1 MTPMTISAEHTDH
14 SSATSFRKWLLAP
27 EPTGW
32 FQSSVQQ
39 FHQGWLK
46 FRLHPL
52 GLIGLAII
60 VLLIVV
66 AIAAPLL
73 TGYDPIAQDMAGRL
87 APPSAEHWLGTDNFG
102 RDVFS
107 RIVYG
112 GRTTLYIIMLVS
124 IIVAPLGLLIGTCS
138 GYFGGIVDEILMRIT
153 DIFLS
158 FPGLVLA
165 LGFAAA
171 LGPGITNAII
181 AISLTAWPPIARLA
195 RAETL
200 SLRKADFIAAVRLQ
214 GATPLA
220 IITRH
225 ILPMC
230 IPSVIVRVT
239 LNMAGII
246 ITAAGLGFLG
256 LGAQPPWPEW
266 GAMAATGR
274 EFMLDSPWVIA
285 APGIAIALVSLAFNL
300 VGDALRDVLDPRGS
314 Q

>member
-1 MTPMTISAEHTDH
+1 MTLSIEHTDRANG
-14 SSATSFRKWLLAP
+14 SNLRKWLDTP
-27 EPTGW
+27 EPQGW
-32 FQSSVQQ
+32 FQSSAQQ
-39 FHQGWLK
+39 VHQGWRK
-46 FRLHPL
+46 FRLHLL
-52 GLIGLAII
+52 GLFGLAII
-60 VLLIVV
+60 VALILV
-66 AIAAPLL
+66 ALTAPLL
-73 TGYDPIAQDMAGRL
+73 TTYDPIAQNMAERL
-87 APPSAEHWLGTDNFG
+87 AAPSAVHWLGTDNFG

-107 RIVYG
+107 RIIYG
-112 GRTTLYIIMLVS
+112 ARTTLYIIMLVS
-124 IIVAPLGLLIGTCS
+124 VIVAPLGLLIGTCS
-138 GYFGGIVDEILMRIT
+138 GYFGGIVDEVLMRIT

-200 SLRKADFIAAVRLQ
+200 SLRKADYIAAVRLQ
-214 GATPLA
+214 GATSFA

-266 GAMAATGR
+266 GAMAASGR

-285 APGIAIALVSLAFNL
+285 APGIAIAIVSLAFNL
-300 VGDALRDVLDPRGS
+300 VGDALRDVLDPRGA

>member
-1 MTPMTISAEHTDH
+1 MAIPVSQSRPTPRGI
-14 SSATSFRKWLLAP
+14 RGWLLAP
-27 EPTGW
+27 EPKGTLHA
-32 FQSSVQQ
+32 SLQQ
-39 FHQGWLK
+39 FYQGWLK
-46 FRLHPL
+46 FREHPL
-52 GLIGLAII
+52 GVVGLVVILI
-60 VLLIVV
+60 LIFT
-66 AIAAPLL
+66 AAGAPLL
-73 TGYDPIAQDMAGRL
+73 TQYDPIAQNMAIRL
-87 APPSAEHWLGTDNFG
+87 SPPSWDHILGTDNFG
-102 RDVFS
+102 RDVFA
-107 RIVYG
+107 RIIYG
-112 GRTTLYIIMLVS
+112 ARTTLDIIILVT
-124 IIVAPLGLLIGTCS
+124 IIVAPIGLLIGTCS
-138 GYFGGIVDEILMRIT
+138 GYFGGIVDEVLMRIT

-200 SLRKADFIAAVRLQ
+200 SLRQMDYIAAVRLQ
-214 GATPLA
+214 GASSA
-220 IITRH
+220 AVITRH

-230 IPSVIVRVT
+230 VPSVIVRVT

-246 ITAAGLGFLG
+246 LTAAGLGFLG

-285 APGIAIALVSLAFNL
+285 APGIAIAVVSLAFNL
-300 VGDALRDVLDPRGS
+300 VGDALRDVLDPRGGE
-314 Q
+314 

>member
-1 MTPMTISAEHTDH
+1 MAIPVSQSRPTPPGI
-14 SSATSFRKWLLAP
+14 RGWLLAP
-27 EPTGW
+27 EPKGTLHA
-32 FQSSVQQ
+32 SLQQ
-39 FHQGWLK
+39 FYQGWLK
-46 FRLHPL
+46 FREHPL
-52 GLIGLAII
+52 GVVGLVVILI
-60 VLLIVV
+60 LIFT
-66 AIAAPLL
+66 AAGAPLL
-73 TGYDPIAQDMAGRL
+73 TQYDPIAQNMAIRL
-87 APPSAEHWLGTDNFG
+87 SPPSWDHILGTDNFG
-102 RDVFS
+102 RDVFA
-107 RIVYG
+107 RIIYG
-112 GRTTLYIIMLVS
+112 ARTTLDIIILVT
-124 IIVAPLGLLIGTCS
+124 IIVAPIGLLIGTCS
-138 GYFGGIVDEILMRIT
+138 GYFGGIVDEVLMRIT

-200 SLRKADFIAAVRLQ
+200 SLRQMDYIAAVRLQ
-214 GATPLA
+214 GASSA
-220 IITRH
+220 AVITRH

-230 IPSVIVRVT
+230 VPSVIVRVT

-246 ITAAGLGFLG
+246 LTAAGLGFLG

-285 APGIAIALVSLAFNL
+285 APGIAIAVVSLAFNL
-300 VGDALRDVLDPRGS
+300 VGDALRDVLDPRGGE
-314 Q
+314 

>member
-1 MTPMTISAEHTDH
+1 MLQALLQQLYH
-14 SSATSFRKWLLAP
+14 AWLRFR
-27 EPTGW
+27 E
-32 FQSSVQQ
+32 
-39 FHQGWLK
+39 
-46 FRLHPL
+46 HPL
-52 GLIGLAII
+52 GLVGLVVIL
-60 VLLIVV
+60 LLIVT
-66 AIAAPLL
+66 ATAAPLL
-73 TGYDPIAQDMAGRL
+73 TQYDPIAQNMADRL
-87 APPSAEHWLGTDNFG
+87 APPSFEHLLGTDNFG
-102 RDVFS
+102 RDVFA
-107 RIVYG
+107 RIIYG
-112 GRTTLYIIMLVS
+112 ARTTLNIIILVT
-124 IIVAPLGLLIGTCS
+124 IIVAPIGLLIGTCS
-138 GYFGGIVDEILMRIT
+138 GYFGGIVDEVLMRIT

-200 SLRKADFIAAVRLQ
+200 SLRQMDYIAAVRLQ
-214 GATPLA
+214 GASSAA

-239 LNMAGII
+239 LNMASII
-246 ITAAGLGFLG
+246 LTAAGLGFLG

-266 GAMAATGR
+266 GSMAATGR

-285 APGIAIALVSLAFNL
+285 APGIAIAAVSLAFNL
-300 VGDALRDVLDPRGS
+300 VGDALRDVLDPRGAE
-314 Q
+314 

>member
-1 MTPMTISAEHTDH
+1 MTISTEDAD
-14 SSATSFRKWLLAP
+14 SANAGGFRKWLLAP
-27 EPTGW
+27 EPRGW
-32 FQSSVQQ
+32 FQSSTQQ
-39 FHQGWLK
+39 IHQGWLK
-46 FRLHPL
+46 FSLHPL
-52 GLIGLAII
+52 GLAGLFII

-66 AIAAPLL
+66 ATAAPLL
-73 TGYDPIAQDMAGRL
+73 TSYDPIVQDMAGRL
-87 APPSAEHWLGTDNFG
+87 APPSATHLLGTDNLG
-102 RDVFS
+102 RDVFA
-107 RIVYG
+107 RVIYG
-112 GRTTLYIIMLVS
+112 ARTTLYIIMLVT
-124 IIVAPLGLLIGTCS
+124 IIVAPLGLLIGTVS

-200 SLRKADFIAAVRLQ
+200 SLRKADYIAAVRLQ
-214 GATPLA
+214 GATSIA

-266 GAMAATGR
+266 GSMAASGR

-314 Q
+314 E

>member
-1 MTPMTISAEHTDH
+1 MTISTEDADSTH
-14 SSATSFRKWLLAP
+14 AAGFRGWLLAP
-27 EPTGW
+27 EPQGW
-32 FQSSVQQ
+32 FQSSAQQ
-39 FHQGWLK
+39 IHQGWQK
-46 FRLHPL
+46 FSLHPL
-52 GLIGLAII
+52 GLAGLVIIG
-60 VLLIVV
+60 LLIVV
-66 AIAAPLL
+66 ATAAPLL
-73 TGYDPIAQDMAGRL
+73 TSYDPIVQDMAGRL
-87 APPSAEHWLGTDNFG
+87 APPSAAHLLGTDNFG
-102 RDVFS
+102 RDVFA
-107 RIVYG
+107 RVIYG
-112 GRTTLYIIMLVS
+112 ARTTLYIIMLVT
-124 IIVAPLGLLIGTCS
+124 IIVAPLGLLIGTFS

-200 SLRKADFIAAVRLQ
+200 SLRKADYIAAVRLQ
-214 GATPLA
+214 GATSIA

-246 ITAAGLGFLG
+246 LTAAGLGFLG
-256 LGAQPPWPEW
+256 LGAQPPLPEW
-266 GAMAATGR
+266 GAMVSTGR
-274 EFMLDSPWVIA
+274 RFMLDSWWVVTM
-285 APGIAIALVSLAFNL
+285 PGLAILITSLAFNL
-300 VGDALRDVLDPRGS
+300 AGDALRDALDPRS
-314 Q
+314 NQ

>member
-1 MTPMTISAEHTDH
+1 MAIPVSQSRPTPPGI
-14 SSATSFRKWLLAP
+14 RGWLLAP
-27 EPTGW
+27 EPKGTLHA
-32 FQSSVQQ
+32 SLQQ
-39 FHQGWLK
+39 FYQGWLK
-46 FRLHPL
+46 FREHPL
-52 GLIGLAII
+52 GIVGLVVILI
-60 VLLIVV
+60 LIFT
-66 AIAAPLL
+66 AAAAPLL
-73 TGYDPIAQDMAGRL
+73 TQYDPVAQNMAIRL
-87 APPSAEHWLGTDNFG
+87 SPPSWDHILGTDNFG
-102 RDVFS
+102 RDVFA
-107 RIVYG
+107 RIIYG
-112 GRTTLYIIMLVS
+112 ARTTLDIIILVT
-124 IIVAPLGLLIGTCS
+124 IIVAPIGLLIGTCS
-138 GYFGGIVDEILMRIT
+138 GYFGGIVDEVLMRIT

-200 SLRKADFIAAVRLQ
+200 SLRQMDYIAAVRLQ
-214 GATPLA
+214 GASSA
-220 IITRH
+220 AVITRH

-230 IPSVIVRVT
+230 VPSVIVRVT

-246 ITAAGLGFLG
+246 LTAAGLGFLG

-285 APGIAIALVSLAFNL
+285 APGIAIAVVSLAFNL
-300 VGDALRDVLDPRGS
+300 VGDALRDVLDPRGGE
-314 Q
+314 

>member
-1 MTPMTISAEHTDH
+1 MPMTMPLQQTDRINVGR
-14 SSATSFRKWLLAP
+14 FRRWLLAP
-27 EPTGW
+27 EPQGMV
-32 FQSSVQQ
+32 QSLVQQ
-39 FHQGWLK
+39 LHHGWLK

-52 GLIGLAII
+52 GIVGLGII
-60 VLLIVV
+60 ILLILI
-66 AIAAPLL
+66 ALAAPLL
-73 TGYDPIAQDMAGRL
+73 TRYDPIAQDMAIRL
-87 APPSAEHWLGTDNFG
+87 APPSAQHWLGTDNFG
-102 RDVFS
+102 RDVFA
-107 RIVYG
+107 RVIYG
-112 GRTTLYIIMLVS
+112 ARTTLYIIFLVS
-124 IIVAPLGLLIGTCS
+124 IIVAPMGLLIGTCS
-138 GYFGGIVDEILMRIT
+138 GYFGGIIDEILMRIT

-214 GATPLA
+214 GASPMA
-220 IITRH
+220 IIVRH

-300 VGDALRDVLDPRGS
+300 LGDALRDVLDPRGS
-314 Q
+314 E

>member
-1 MTPMTISAEHTDH
+1 MSAPSISVAGHKQERGIRAWLG
-14 SSATSFRKWLLAP
+14 SSQPQGRLQATA
-27 EPTGW
+27 
-32 FQSSVQQ
+32 QQ
-39 FHQGWLK
+39 LYQGWIK
-46 FRLHPL
+46 FLGHPMGVF
-52 GLIGLAII
+52 GLVIIFGLVAMAIF
-60 VLLIVV
+60 
-66 AIAAPLL
+66 APLL
-73 TGYDPIAQDMAGRL
+73 TSYDPIAQDMAQRL
-87 APPSAEHWLGTDNFG
+87 IPPSAEHLLGTDSYG

-112 GRTTLYIIMLVS
+112 ARTTIYIVILVAV
-124 IIVAPLGLLIGTCS
+124 IVAPIGLMIGTVS
-138 GYFGGIVDEILMRIT
+138 GYFGGLVDEVLMRVT

-200 SLRKADFIAAVRLQ
+200 SLRQADYIAAVRLQ
-214 GATPLA
+214 GAAPLS
-220 IITRH
+220 IIVRH

-230 IPSVIVRVT
+230 VPSVIVRVT
-239 LNMAGII
+239 LNMAGVIL
-246 ITAAGLGFLG
+246 TAAGLGFLG
-256 LGAQPPWPEW
+256 LGAQPPMPEW

-274 EFMLDSPWVIA
+274 EFMIDSPWVIA
-285 APGIAIALVSLAFNL
+285 APGIAIALISLAFNL
-300 VGDALRDVLDPRGS
+300 FGDALRDVLDPRGS

>member
-1 MTPMTISAEHTDH
+1 MTISTQHTDRTNV
-14 SSATSFRKWLLAP
+14 SSFRKWLDTP
-27 EPTGW
+27 EPNGW
-32 FQSSVQQ
+32 FQSSAQQ
-39 FHQGWLK
+39 IHQGWQK
-46 FRLHPL
+46 FSLHPL
-52 GLIGLAII
+52 GLAGLAII
-60 VLLIVV
+60 ALLIFV
-66 AIAAPLL
+66 ALAAPLL
-73 TGYDPIAQDMAGRL
+73 TIYDPIAQDMAGRL
-87 APPSAEHWLGTDNFG
+87 AAPSADHWLGTDNFG

-107 RIVYG
+107 RIIYG
-112 GRTTLYIIMLVS
+112 ARTTLYIIMLVS
-124 IIVAPLGLLIGTCS
+124 VIVAPLGLLIGTCS
-138 GYFGGIVDEILMRIT
+138 GYFGGIIDEVLMRIT

-200 SLRKADFIAAVRLQ
+200 SLRKADYIAAVRLQ
-214 GATPLA
+214 GATSFA

-266 GAMAATGR
+266 GAMAASGR

-285 APGIAIALVSLAFNL
+285 APGIAIAMVSLAFNL

>member
-1 MTPMTISAEHTDH
+1 MTMSVSHPGPPPSGI
-14 SSATSFRKWLLAP
+14 RGWLLAP
-27 EPTGW
+27 EPKGML
-32 FQSSVQQ
+32 QALLQQ
-39 FHQGWLK
+39 LYHAWLR
-46 FRLHPL
+46 FREHPL
-52 GLIGLAII
+52 GLVGLVVIL
-60 VLLIVV
+60 LLIVT
-66 AIAAPLL
+66 ATAAPLL
-73 TGYDPIAQDMAGRL
+73 TQYDPIAQNMADRL
-87 APPSAEHWLGTDNFG
+87 APPSFEHLLGTDNFG
-102 RDVFS
+102 RDVFA
-107 RIVYG
+107 RIIYG
-112 GRTTLYIIMLVS
+112 ARTTLNIIILVT
-124 IIVAPLGLLIGTCS
+124 IIVAPIGLLIGTCS
-138 GYFGGIVDEILMRIT
+138 GYFGGIVDEVLMRIT

-200 SLRKADFIAAVRLQ
+200 SLRQMDYIAAVRLQ
-214 GATPLA
+214 GASSAA

-239 LNMAGII
+239 LNMASII
-246 ITAAGLGFLG
+246 LTAAGLGFLG

-266 GAMAATGR
+266 GSMAATGR

-285 APGIAIALVSLAFNL
+285 APGIAIAAVSLAFNL
-300 VGDALRDVLDPRGS
+300 VGDALRDVLDPRGAE
-314 Q
+314 

>member
-1 MTPMTISAEHTDH
+1 MTVSTEHADSAAAG
-14 SSATSFRKWLLAP
+14 SLRKWLLTP
-27 EPTGW
+27 EPKGW
-32 FQSSVQQ
+32 FQSSAQQ
-39 FHQGWLK
+39 VHQGWLK
-46 FRLHPL
+46 FSRHPL
-52 GLIGLAII
+52 GLAGLAII
-60 VLLIVV
+60 VLLVLV
-66 AIAAPLL
+66 ALAAPLL
-73 TGYDPIAQDMAGRL
+73 TIYDPIVQDMAGRL
-87 APPSAEHWLGTDNFG
+87 APPSAAHWLGTDNFG

-107 RIVYG
+107 RVIYG
-112 GRTTLYIIMLVS
+112 ARTTLYIIMLVT

-214 GATPLA
+214 GATPMA

-314 Q
+314 E

>member
-1 MTPMTISAEHTDH
+1 MAIPVSQSRPTPPGI
-14 SSATSFRKWLLAP
+14 RGWLLAP
-27 EPTGW
+27 EPKGTLHA
-32 FQSSVQQ
+32 SLQQ
-39 FHQGWLK
+39 FYQGWLK
-46 FRLHPL
+46 FREHPL
-52 GLIGLAII
+52 GIVGLVVILI
-60 VLLIVV
+60 LIFT
-66 AIAAPLL
+66 AAAAPLL
-73 TGYDPIAQDMAGRL
+73 TQYDPIAQNMAIRL
-87 APPSAEHWLGTDNFG
+87 SPPSWDHILGTDNFG
-102 RDVFS
+102 RDVFA
-107 RIVYG
+107 RIIYG
-112 GRTTLYIIMLVS
+112 ARTTLDIIILVT
-124 IIVAPLGLLIGTCS
+124 IIVAPIGLLIGTCS
-138 GYFGGIVDEILMRIT
+138 GYFGGIVDEVLMRIT

-200 SLRKADFIAAVRLQ
+200 SLRQMDYIAAVRLQ
-214 GATPLA
+214 GASSA
-220 IITRH
+220 AVITRH

-230 IPSVIVRVT
+230 VPSVIVRVT

-246 ITAAGLGFLG
+246 LTAAGLGFLG

-285 APGIAIALVSLAFNL
+285 APGIAIAVVSLAFNL
-300 VGDALRDVLDPRGS
+300 VGDALRDVLDPRGGE
-314 Q
+314 